1 MKQSNSWLSGLWRA
15 ADMASRSASPAS
27 ADDERHAVVSNPPS
41 PTQLTGLVAAEAKS
55 HRRQHSDQS
64 RFARPAKKNVRRAR
78 VVEPET
84 DEEYTAS
91 EDWRRDCRAVAV
103 LGQGSFGRVHLVT
116 FQGGKF
122 ALKSVAVAS
131 LTTPKKREHARSER
145 VALALLRGHPNILR
159 MHAAWTAPGALHLAT
174 ECAWGGELFRHLQR
188 RKRFAAAETRFI
200 IAELAAALCHA
211 HKHKV
216 AYRDVKPENVLFG
229 GTGHVLLADFGLSK
243 IVSIDEKDF
252 PTKGCI
258 SLCGTPEY
266 MAPEVLDRAPY
277 GGSVDWCVL
286 RVLMYTFVYIYTYFY
301 VFNVARR
308 RRSAHGYAHLT
319 PSTMYAYVYIHIN
332 LLYSQVGARHVIC
345 RVTYGPAALVHGGPR
360 RVIS

>member
-64 RFARPAKKNVRRAR
+64 SFARPAKKNVRRAR

-103 LGQGSFGRVHLVT
+103 LGQGVLRAGPLGDLSGRQVRFEECRCRVSDDPEEEGTRAVGTSSFG
-116 FQGGKF
+116 F
-122 ALKSVAVAS
+122 AARPSQHPA
-131 LTTPKKREHARSER
+131 HARG
-145 VALALLRGHPNILR
+145 LDG
-159 MHAAWTAPGALHLAT
+159 AWGIHFAT

-200 IAELAAALCHA
+200 IAELAAALVHA

-243 IVSIDEKDF
+243 IVSFHRRQGLPRPKAALHFIMWHA
-252 PTKGCI
+252 GVHGAG
-258 SLCGTPEY
+258 SLGPG
-266 MAPEVLDRAPY
+266 A
-277 GGSVDWCVL
+277 
-286 RVLMYTFVYIYTYFY
+286 
-301 VFNVARR
+301 VAR
-308 RRSAHGYAHLT
+308 
-319 PSTMYAYVYIHIN
+319 
-332 LLYSQVGARHVIC
+332 C
-345 RVTYGPAALVHGGPR
+345 RTVAAV
-360 RVIS
+360 

>member
-64 RFARPAKKNVRRAR
+64 RFSRPAKKNVRRAR

-174 ECAWGGELFRHLQR
+174 ECAWGGDCSR
-188 RKRFAAAETRFI
+188 
-200 IAELAAALCHA
+200 
-211 HKHKV
+211 
-216 AYRDVKPENVLFG
+216 P
-229 GTGHVLLADFGLSK
+229 
-243 IVSIDEKDF
+243 
-252 PTKGCI
+252 
-258 SLCGTPEY
+258 
-266 MAPEVLDRAPY
+266 
-277 GGSVDWCVL
+277 
-286 RVLMYTFVYIYTYFY
+286 
-301 VFNVARR
+301 
-308 RRSAHGYAHLT
+308 
-319 PSTMYAYVYIHIN
+319 
-332 LLYSQVGARHVIC
+332 
-345 RVTYGPAALVHGGPR
+345 
-360 RVIS
+360 